1 MIKHAMI
8 VSLAALATLA
18 LAGCTE
24 KKQELH
30 MSADGQ
36 QAYRGTG
43 SKFVVPGW
51 TPGDRNSWEQELKVR
66 AQQGQNEYTKTA
78 R

>member
-8 VSLAALATLA
+8 VSLAALA

-24 KKQELH
+24 QKQELH
-30 MSADGQ
+30 RSADGQ

-51 TPGDRNSWEQELKVR
+51 TAGDRNSWEQELKVR
-66 AQQGQNEYTKTA
+66 TQQGQNEYNKTA
-78 R
+78 H